1 MTKVVKKIILDNSE
15 TKFDEGSFSFE
26 INTTKTIQRLANVG
40 QGVTEITRVGDKIT
54 PIGLNI
60 KFCISNANA
69 GINGPS
75 CSRLMIVRSRIPDRV
90 LAVTDMPG
98 LLNKSDYNKIFVL
111 YDKYFTVTGPDGSGP
126 QSITRKIFIKK
137 KRFLRLEYVAG
148 SSDTALNMPY
158 VYVVG
163 DFAAANGNAPDIK
176 LMYNLSYKDI

>member
-1 MTKVVKKIILDNSE
+1 MKRIILNESE
-15 TKFDEGSFSFE
+15 TKFDEGSFITE
-26 INTTKTIQRLANVG
+26 INTTKAIQRLANVG
-40 QGVTEITRVGDKIT
+40 QGLTETTRIGDKIT
-54 PIGLNI
+54 PVGLNV
-60 KFCISNANA
+60 KFCIKNNNA
-69 GINGPS
+69 GINGTS

-98 LLNKSDYNKIFVL
+98 LLNKTDYNKIFVL
-111 YDKYFTVTGPDGSGP
+111 YDKIFTVTGPDGSGP
-126 QSITRKIFIKK
+126 QNVSRKIFIKK

-163 DFAAANGNAPDIK
+163 DFAAANGNAPDIE